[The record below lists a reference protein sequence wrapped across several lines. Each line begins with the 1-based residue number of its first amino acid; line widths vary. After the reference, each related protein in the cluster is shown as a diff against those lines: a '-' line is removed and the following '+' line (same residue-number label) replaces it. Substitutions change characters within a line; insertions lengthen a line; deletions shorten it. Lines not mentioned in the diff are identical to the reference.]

1 MLLVNQLNGFS
12 VGGSDGPPAADNVMR
27 SPSNMTSDSAPS
39 PFVSAASSVYSA
51 GYEAYKVFDGDPGG
65 SWAGY
70 TSGSTTLSIDLGA
83 SYWLAKYEI
92 RSRQLNQD
100 HDPTAWTLQGSS
112 DNSSWTTVDTQSSI
126 TWPSGPYQLRSFTI
140 ADANRL
146 NRRYWRVNFS
156 ASTGS
161 LIIIQELKLYT

>member
-1 MLLVNQLNGFS
+1 MLAATHLIGFGA
-12 VGGSDGPPAADNVMR
+12 GGSDGPPAADNTLR

-39 PFVSAASSVYSA
+39 PFVAAASSVYGG
-51 GYEAYKVFDGDPGG
+51 GYEAYKAFDGDPGG
-65 SWAGY
+65 SWAGW
-70 TSGSTTLSIDLGA
+70 TSGSVTLSIDLGA
-83 SYWLAKYEI
+83 AYWLAKYEI

-112 DNSSWTTVDTQSSI
+112 DNSNWTTVDTQSGIS
-126 TWPSGPYQLRSFTI
+126 WAGGPYLLKSFTI
-140 ADANRL
+140 SDVNRL

-156 ASTGS
+156 ASTGA